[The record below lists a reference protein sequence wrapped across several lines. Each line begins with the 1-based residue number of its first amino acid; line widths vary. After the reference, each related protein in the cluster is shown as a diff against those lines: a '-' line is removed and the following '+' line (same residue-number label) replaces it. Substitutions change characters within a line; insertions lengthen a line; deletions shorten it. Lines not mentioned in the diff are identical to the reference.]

1 MQKETR
7 LGECISFGLQGRM
20 KKKKQIEEL
29 EIKKK
34 KLKKE

>member
-1 MQKETR
+1 MQKETS
-7 LGECISFGLQGRM
+7 LGEYISFGLQGRM
-20 KKKKQIEEL
+20 KKKQIEEL